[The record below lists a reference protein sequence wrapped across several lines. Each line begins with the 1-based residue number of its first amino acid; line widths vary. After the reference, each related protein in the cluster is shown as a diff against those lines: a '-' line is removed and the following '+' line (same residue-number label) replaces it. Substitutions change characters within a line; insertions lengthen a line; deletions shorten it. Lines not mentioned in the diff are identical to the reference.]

1 MVSIFILFLH
11 PSERF
16 YQHLYTSFSS
26 FTQSK
31 SQKDSS
37 NVDIRCCGISYCAH
51 CLSYLCD
58 VSCRGILKM
67 ATTTLIYIAVFLTV
81 LLIMG
86 KVIGNYLARLIE
98 GDLPHWVTKTEQVI
112 WRSCGFK
119 PAGKAIQSMSWYHYM
134 FALLIFN
141 SMGALLLLVI
151 LLNQGYLPLNPQF
164 APNMSWDLALNTTIS
179 FITNTN
185 WQAYSGETAVS
196 YLSQM
201 MGLTV
206 QNFLSA
212 TTGIAVAFVL
222 IRALTQSSCHSIG
235 NAWVDIGRITLYLL
249 LPLAI
254 IWSLLFVSQGVIQNF
269 HPALLSQ
276 GLENQQWLP
285 MGPVASQ
292 EAIKL
297 LGTNGGGY
305 FAANS
310 AHPYENPTSFSNFLQ
325 ILAIFLLPTA
335 LCFAFGRLSGTQR
348 QGYTL
353 LWVMTLIF
361 IVAVSVIVWA
371 EWRGNPQFTLMGA
384 DSSLNME
391 GKESRFGLIGSA
403 LFVAVTTAASCGA
416 VNAMHDSLTALGGM
430 VPMWLMQTGEVI
442 FGGVGSG
449 FYGMILYVLLAVFI
463 AGLMVGRAPEYL
475 GKKIGVA
482 EMKWVAVAILI
493 SPAITLLGTTLALFS
508 EVGREAILNPGP
520 HGFSEV
526 LYAFTSAANNNG
538 SAFAGLNANSVFYNL
553 LLGITMLVGR
563 FGVMLP
569 VLAIAGS
576 LAIKKRQAESLATL
590 STTSPLFI
598 FLLFLTV
605 IMIGALTFVPALALG
620 PIAEHLQL
628 LWAK

>member
-1 MVSIFILFLH
+1 
-11 PSERF
+11 
-16 YQHLYTSFSS
+16 
-26 FTQSK
+26 
-31 SQKDSS
+31 
-37 NVDIRCCGISYCAH
+37 
-51 CLSYLCD
+51 
-58 VSCRGILKM
+58 M
-67 ATTTLIYIAVFLTV
+67 ATTALIYIAVFLIT
-81 LLIMG
+81 LF
-86 KVIGNYLARLIE
+86 VIGKMLGHYLARLIE
-98 GDLPHWVTKTEQVI
+98 GDLPHWITQTEHVI
-112 WRSCGFK
+112 WRCCGFK
-119 PAGKAIQSMSWYHYM
+119 PAGKSIQPMSGYQYM

-141 SMGALLLLVI
+141 LMGAILLFVI

-164 APNMSWDLALNTTIS
+164 APNMNWDLALNTTIS
-179 FITNTN
+179 FIKNTN

-201 MGLTV
+201 MGLAV

-222 IRALTQSSCHSIG
+222 IRALTQSSCTSLG
-235 NAWVDIGRITLYLL
+235 NAWVDIGRITIYVL

-269 HPALLSQ
+269 HPALFSQ
-276 GLENQQWLP
+276 GLDGQHQWLP

-310 AHPYENPTSFSNFLQ
+310 AHPYENPTSLSNFLQ
-325 ILAIFLLPTA
+325 ILAIFLIPTA

-353 LWVMTLIF
+353 LWAMTLIF
-361 IVAVSVIVWA
+361 IVAVGVITWA
-371 EWRGNPQFTLMGA
+371 EWHGNPEFTLAGTN
-384 DSSLNME
+384 SSLNFE
-391 GKESRFGLIGSA
+391 GKETRFGIMGSA
-403 LFVAVTTAASCGA
+403 IFVAVTTAASCGA

-430 VPMWLMQTGEVI
+430 VPMWLMQTGEVV

-493 SPAITLLGTTLALFS
+493 SPTIVLLGTTLALFTD
-508 EVGREAILNPGP
+508 VGREAILNPGP

-538 SAFAGLNANSVFYNL
+538 SAFAGLNVNSPFYNL
-553 LLGITMLVGR
+553 LLGIAMLIGR

-569 VLAIAGS
+569 VFAIAGS
-576 LAIKKRQAESLATL
+576 LAVKKRQPESLATL

-598 FLLFLTV
+598 FLLILTV
-605 IMIGALTFVPALALG
+605 LLIGALTFVPALALG

-628 LWAK
+628 FWAK

>member
-1 MVSIFILFLH
+1 
-11 PSERF
+11 
-16 YQHLYTSFSS
+16 
-26 FTQSK
+26 
-31 SQKDSS
+31 
-37 NVDIRCCGISYCAH
+37 
-51 CLSYLCD
+51 
-58 VSCRGILKM
+58 M

-335 LCFAFGRLSGTQR
+335 LCFAFGRLSGTHR

>member
-1 MVSIFILFLH
+1 
-11 PSERF
+11 
-16 YQHLYTSFSS
+16 
-26 FTQSK
+26 
-31 SQKDSS
+31 
-37 NVDIRCCGISYCAH
+37 
-51 CLSYLCD
+51 
-58 VSCRGILKM
+58 M

-212 TTGIAVAFVL
+212 TTGIAIAFVL

>member
-1 MVSIFILFLH
+1 
-11 PSERF
+11 
-16 YQHLYTSFSS
+16 
-26 FTQSK
+26 
-31 SQKDSS
+31 
-37 NVDIRCCGISYCAH
+37 
-51 CLSYLCD
+51 
-58 VSCRGILKM
+58 M

-449 FYGMILYVLLAVFI
+449 FYGIILYVLLAVFI

>member
-1 MVSIFILFLH
+1 
-11 PSERF
+11 
-16 YQHLYTSFSS
+16 
-26 FTQSK
+26 
-31 SQKDSS
+31 
-37 NVDIRCCGISYCAH
+37 
-51 CLSYLCD
+51 
-58 VSCRGILKM
+58 M

-620 PIAEHLQL
+620 PIAEYLQL

>member
-1 MVSIFILFLH
+1 
-11 PSERF
+11 
-16 YQHLYTSFSS
+16 
-26 FTQSK
+26 
-31 SQKDSS
+31 
-37 NVDIRCCGISYCAH
+37 
-51 CLSYLCD
+51 
-58 VSCRGILKM
+58 M

-508 EVGREAILNPGP
+508 QVGREAILNPGP

>member
-1 MVSIFILFLH
+1 
-11 PSERF
+11 
-16 YQHLYTSFSS
+16 
-26 FTQSK
+26 
-31 SQKDSS
+31 
-37 NVDIRCCGISYCAH
+37 
-51 CLSYLCD
+51 
-58 VSCRGILKM
+58 M
-67 ATTTLIYIAVFLTV
+67 ATTTLIYIVVFLTV
-81 LLIMG
+81 LLFMG
-86 KVIGNYLARLIE
+86 KMIGNYLARLIE
-98 GDLPHWVTKTEQVI
+98 GDLPRWVTETEQVI

-119 PAGKAIQSMSWYHYM
+119 SAGKAIQPMSWYHYM

-212 TTGIAVAFVL
+212 TTGMAVAFVL

-235 NAWVDIGRITLYLL
+235 NAWIDIGRITLYLL

-254 IWSLLFVSQGVIQNF
+254 IWALLFVSQGVIQNF

-325 ILAIFLLPTA
+325 MLAIFLLPTA

-620 PIAEHLQL
+620 PIAEYLQL

>member
-1 MVSIFILFLH
+1 
-11 PSERF
+11 
-16 YQHLYTSFSS
+16 
-26 FTQSK
+26 
-31 SQKDSS
+31 
-37 NVDIRCCGISYCAH
+37 
-51 CLSYLCD
+51 
-58 VSCRGILKM
+58 M

-292 EAIKL
+292 EAVKL

>member
-1 MVSIFILFLH
+1 
-11 PSERF
+11 
-16 YQHLYTSFSS
+16 
-26 FTQSK
+26 
-31 SQKDSS
+31 
-37 NVDIRCCGISYCAH
+37 
-51 CLSYLCD
+51 
-58 VSCRGILKM
+58 M

-151 LLNQGYLPLNPQF
+151 LLNQGYLTLNPQF

>member
-1 MVSIFILFLH
+1 
-11 PSERF
+11 
-16 YQHLYTSFSS
+16 
-26 FTQSK
+26 
-31 SQKDSS
+31 
-37 NVDIRCCGISYCAH
+37 
-51 CLSYLCD
+51 
-58 VSCRGILKM
+58 M

-119 PAGKAIQSMSWYHYM
+119 PAGKAIQSMNWYHYM

-391 GKESRFGLIGSA
+391 GKESRFGLIGSV

-553 LLGITMLVGR
+553 LLSITMLVGR

>member
-1 MVSIFILFLH
+1 
-11 PSERF
+11 
-16 YQHLYTSFSS
+16 
-26 FTQSK
+26 
-31 SQKDSS
+31 
-37 NVDIRCCGISYCAH
+37 
-51 CLSYLCD
+51 
-58 VSCRGILKM
+58 
-67 ATTTLIYIAVFLTV
+67 
-81 LLIMG
+81 
-86 KVIGNYLARLIE
+86 
-98 GDLPHWVTKTEQVI
+98 
-112 WRSCGFK
+112 
-119 PAGKAIQSMSWYHYM
+119 
-134 FALLIFN
+134 
-141 SMGALLLLVI
+141 MGAILLFVI

-164 APNMSWDLALNTTIS
+164 APNMNWDLALNTTIS

-201 MGLTV
+201 TGLAV

-222 IRALTQSSCHSIG
+222 IRALTQSSCTSLG
-235 NAWVDIGRITLYLL
+235 NAWIDIGRITLYVL
-249 LPLAI
+249 LPLAV

-269 HPALLSQ
+269 HPAVLSQ
-276 GLENQQWLP
+276 GLDGHQQWLP

-310 AHPYENPTSFSNFLQ
+310 AHPYENPTALSNFLQ
-325 ILAIFLLPTA
+325 ILAIFLIPTA
-335 LCFAFGRLSGTQR
+335 LCFAFGRLSGMQR

-353 LWVMTLIF
+353 LWAMTLIF
-361 IVAVSVIVWA
+361 IVAVAVITWA
-371 EWRGNPQFTLMGA
+371 EWQGNPEFIFAGT

-391 GKESRFGLIGSA
+391 GKETRFGIIGSA
-403 LFVAVTTAASCGA
+403 IFVAVTTAASCGA

-430 VPMWLMQTGEVI
+430 VPMWLMQTGEVV

-493 SPAITLLGTTLALFS
+493 SPAVVLLGTTLALFTD
-508 EVGREAILNPGP
+508 VGREAILNPGP

-538 SAFAGLNANSVFYNL
+538 SAFAGLNASSPFYNL
-553 LLGITMLVGR
+553 LLGLAMLIGR

-576 LAIKKRQAESLATL
+576 LAVKKRQPESLATL

-598 FLLFLTV
+598 LLLILTV
-605 IMIGALTFVPALALG
+605 LMIGALTFVPALALG

-628 LWAK
+628 FWAK

>member
-1 MVSIFILFLH
+1 
-11 PSERF
+11 
-16 YQHLYTSFSS
+16 
-26 FTQSK
+26 
-31 SQKDSS
+31 
-37 NVDIRCCGISYCAH
+37 
-51 CLSYLCD
+51 
-58 VSCRGILKM
+58 M

-119 PAGKAIQSMSWYHYM
+119 PAGKAIQSMSWDHYM

>member
-1 MVSIFILFLH
+1 
-11 PSERF
+11 
-16 YQHLYTSFSS
+16 
-26 FTQSK
+26 
-31 SQKDSS
+31 
-37 NVDIRCCGISYCAH
+37 
-51 CLSYLCD
+51 
-58 VSCRGILKM
+58 M

-185 WQAYSGETAVS
+185 WQTYSGETAVS

>member
-1 MVSIFILFLH
+1 
-11 PSERF
+11 
-16 YQHLYTSFSS
+16 
-26 FTQSK
+26 
-31 SQKDSS
+31 
-37 NVDIRCCGISYCAH
+37 
-51 CLSYLCD
+51 
-58 VSCRGILKM
+58 M

-201 MGLTV
+201 IGLTV

>member
-1 MVSIFILFLH
+1 
-11 PSERF
+11 
-16 YQHLYTSFSS
+16 
-26 FTQSK
+26 
-31 SQKDSS
+31 
-37 NVDIRCCGISYCAH
+37 
-51 CLSYLCD
+51 
-58 VSCRGILKM
+58 M

-538 SAFAGLNANSVFYNL
+538 SVFAGLNANSVFYNL

>member
-1 MVSIFILFLH
+1 
-11 PSERF
+11 
-16 YQHLYTSFSS
+16 
-26 FTQSK
+26 
-31 SQKDSS
+31 
-37 NVDIRCCGISYCAH
+37 
-51 CLSYLCD
+51 
-58 VSCRGILKM
+58 M

-449 FYGMILYVLLAVFI
+449 FYGMSLYVLLAVFI